1 MFLAGGK
8 AVANYDSV
16 VNGDRIIQ
24 TALEKFGRVDV
35 VVNNAGILR
44 DKSFSRISD
53 ADWGMFKTPAVSTD
67 KINLQLQISA
77 VISQKIGGCYKY
89 KVLASKCW

>member
-1 MFLAGGK
+1 VAAVEYCIYIVVVLFMAGGK

-16 VNGDRIIQ
+16 VNGERIIQ
-24 TALEKFGRVDV
+24 TALEEFGRVDV

-53 ADWGMFKTPAVSTD
+53 TDWSMFNITSY
-67 KINLQLQISA
+67 
-77 VISQKIGGCYKY
+77 C
-89 KVLASKCW
+89 